1 MEKQRSTMPVHRHL
15 DDELKVLRDLIF
27 EMFDRVDE
35 QFADA
40 INALLNRDVELADIV
55 RSRDD
60 IIDALELKIDWQC
73 ERILARFQPVAADL
87 RMIITAIKVNTDL
100 ERIGDHCKNLAK
112 NTRHVVHTPEPLK
125 VTRFQEMVDISR
137 RMLRE
142 VQDAFIQGDIRLARR
157 VLLEDKEIDEL
168 HRENFC
174 ALVNYCKEHPDHA
187 EAVAHL
193 LTASKAL
200 ERISDHVQ
208 NIAEG
213 VVFLIEGVDIRHRKL
228 RYEPEA

>member
-1 MEKQRSTMPVHRHL
+1 MPIHRHL
-15 DDELKVLRDLIF
+15 DDELKVLRDLMF

-40 INALLNRDVELADIV
+40 INALLNRDVELASIV
-55 RSRDD
+55 HSRDD

-112 NTRHVVHTPEPLK
+112 NTHYLVHNPEPLK
-125 VTRFQEMVDISR
+125 VTRFQEMVDIAR

-142 VQDAFIQGDIRLARR
+142 VQDAFIKSDIRLARR
-157 VLLEDKEIDEL
+157 VLLEDKEIDAL
-168 HRENFC
+168 HRENFY
-174 ALVNYCKEHPDHA
+174 ALVNYCKEHPEDA
-187 EAVAHL
+187 EPVAHL
-193 LTASKAL
+193 ITASKAL

-228 RYEPEA
+228 RYESSDT